1 MKFNIKM
8 NNYNLMLLLL
18 LCIFIIIFS
27 MIYFENK
34 RQRHFENME
43 NYYKTRPKI
52 NTLYKD
58 DNNVEISELSDYGK
72 CLIINNEIQLCSKK
86 ENIYHEMI
94 VHFPTQYI
102 SKNIENVVIVG
113 GGDLMTLREVMKY
126 KTIKKVYMLELSE
139 TIVELCKEYFNQND
153 FSDDNRV
160 EIIYGDANK
169 SIDDIIRIHKEDID
183 MVIVDTT
190 EDNEANLPI
199 DTPSFFY
206 KCFLLLN
213 KTGILVKNGIG
224 FKQLF
229 EEYDDLDTITYKINI
244 PYFQDLYTFVIASK
258 KSNKIKKHNIDHKK
272 WNMYNIQTQVYN
284 IKDHS
289 SYIYYDEYSVG
300 HNNDNK
306 VSYKDY
312 KLETG
317 NVLLTDKDI
326 MEENMYLFEDDNIEK
341 NNEFIEDDIKEDL
354 FV

>member
-1 MKFNIKM
+1 MKFNMKM
-8 NNYNLMLLLL
+8 NNLNLMLLLL
-18 LCIFIIIFS
+18 LCIFVVIFS
-27 MIYFENK
+27 IIYIENK
-34 RQRHFENME
+34 RQTYYENME

-52 NTLYKD
+52 NTLYQD
-58 DNNVEISELSDYGK
+58 DNNIEISELSDYGK

-86 ENIYHEMI
+86 EKIYHEMI

-102 SKNIENVVIVG
+102 SKKIENVVIVG

-139 TIVELCKEYFNQND
+139 NIVELCKEYFNQND
-153 FSDDNRV
+153 FSDDERV
-160 EIIYGDANK
+160 EIIYGDANVT
-169 SIDDIIRIHKEDID
+169 IDNIIKTHKEEID

-190 EDNEANLPI
+190 ENNDANLPI

-213 KTGILVKNGIG
+213 ETGILVKNGVS
-224 FKQLF
+224 FKDLF
-229 EEYDDLDTITYKINI
+229 EQYDDLDTITYHVNI
-244 PYFQDLYTFVIASK
+244 PYFQDVYKFVVVSK
-258 KSNKIKKHNIDHKK
+258 KSNNIKKHNIDHKK
-272 WNMYNIQTQVYN
+272 WNLYNIQTNVYN

-289 SYIYYDEYSVG
+289 SYIYYDEYIPG

-306 VSYKDY
+306 VNYNDSSNTA
-312 KLETG
+312 TG

-326 MEENMYLFEDDNIEK
+326 MDENMYLFGDNINDIEENEEDDN
-341 NNEFIEDDIKEDL
+341 NDL